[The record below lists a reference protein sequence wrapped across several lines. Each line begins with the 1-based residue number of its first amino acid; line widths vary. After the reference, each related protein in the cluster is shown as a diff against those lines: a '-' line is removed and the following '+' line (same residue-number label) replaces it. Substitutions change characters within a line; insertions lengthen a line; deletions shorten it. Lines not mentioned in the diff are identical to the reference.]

1 MVNSD
6 TIWELIPESRVTA
19 VVVANAVPIV
29 GLVGFDTSGTGLLV
43 FYWLEFTVLSL
54 WALVRAV
61 FSGKPRESDADHP
74 TIGDHIDGDA
84 GIPIPWTSVTI
95 RYRTIPALIVIVP
108 LLAVVWAGFGGVV
121 VGPVVAANPGAEP
134 PQWVIAGTVT
144 VFATEGGRTAVEYF
158 YRGEYRNAT
167 VWMPVQGLFWQ
178 GLVLL
183 GAGLAIVLIA
193 REFAEGNSV
202 TLEEAA
208 SGPMLA
214 LVVFGKF
221 AVDLT
226 AYYLSDRDRSL
237 VN

>member
-178 GLVLL
+178 GLVLV

-226 AYYLSDRDRSL
+226 ACYLSDRDRSL

>member
-6 TIWELIPESRVTA
+6 TMELIPESRVAA

-43 FYWLEFTVLSL
+43 FYWLEFTALSV

-84 GIPIPWTSVTI
+84 GIPIPWTAVTV

-108 LLAVVWAGFGGVV
+108 LLAVVWIGFGGVV
-121 VGPVVAANPGAEP
+121 VGPVVATNSTAEP
-134 PQWVIAGTVT
+134 PQWVIAGAVT
-144 VFATEGGRTAVEYF
+144 VFVTEGGRTAVEYF
-158 YRGEYRNAT
+158 YRGGYRNAT
-167 VWMPVQGLFWQ
+167 VWMPVKGLFWQ
-178 GLVLL
+178 GFVLV
-183 GAGLAIVLIA
+183 GAGLAVVLIA
-193 REFAEGNSV
+193 REFAEGRSV

-208 SGPMLA
+208 SGPL
-214 LVVFGKF
+214 LGIVVFGKF
-221 AVDLT
+221 TTDLV
-226 AYYLSDRDRSL
+226 AYYLSDRERPL
-237 VN
+237 AN

>member
-178 GLVLL
+178 GLVLV

-226 AYYLSDRDRSL
+226 AYYLSDRDRPL